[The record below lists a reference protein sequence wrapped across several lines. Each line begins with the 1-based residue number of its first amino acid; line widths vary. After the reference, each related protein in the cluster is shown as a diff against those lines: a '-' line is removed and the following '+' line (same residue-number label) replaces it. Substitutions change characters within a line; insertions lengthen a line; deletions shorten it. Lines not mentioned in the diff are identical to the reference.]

1 MPSIRQ
7 WLKSLGEIM
16 AVQLNLISK
25 DMLER
30 MASMEKLRMILD
42 SVKEGKIVV
51 LESGLSPEEEAKLIE
66 MTMLEIDHE
75 NFVGIEVESY
85 PIKEKSVFSKIFGKK
100 KGRLTVIGPAN
111 RLKTIEKQEDVIKA
125 LIKI

>member
-1 MPSIRQ
+1 ME
-7 WLKSLGEIM
+7 G
-16 AVQLNLISK
+16 VQLSLISREK
-25 DMLER
+25 LEK

-42 SVKEGKIVV
+42 NVKEGKIVV

-85 PIKEKSVFSKIFGKK
+85 PPKESFLSKLFGKK
-100 KGRLTVIGPAN
+100 SGRLTLIGPAN
-111 RLKTIEKQEDVIKA
+111 RVKTLSKQEDLITA
-125 LIKI
+125 LVQFGEK